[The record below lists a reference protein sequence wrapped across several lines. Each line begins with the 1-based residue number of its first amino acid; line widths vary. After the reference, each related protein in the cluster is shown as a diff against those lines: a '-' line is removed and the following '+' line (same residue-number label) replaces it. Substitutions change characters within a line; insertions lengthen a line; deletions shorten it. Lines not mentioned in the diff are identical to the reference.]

1 MMKLYTYWRSTSSY
15 RVRIALGLKGLKAE
29 QAFVHL
35 IRNGG
40 EQNAASYRA
49 INPQGRVPSL
59 VLDDGTAL
67 TQSPAILEYLE
78 EASPEP
84 ALLPKDPVTRAK
96 VRAVAAI
103 IASDIHPL
111 HNIGPLTYIRQ
122 TFGRSEPEVMNWI
135 ATWIQRG
142 FAAVEALIGDED
154 YCFGPEPGVAD
165 IYLVPQVYAARRFN
179 VPLEAYPRI
188 VRAEQRSA
196 SHPAFQRA
204 HPDRQ
209 PDAE

>member
-1 MMKLYTYWRSTSSY
+1 MKLYTYWRSTSSY
-15 RVRIALGLKGLKAE
+15 RVRIALSLKGVEAE
-29 QAFVHL
+29 QVFVHL

-78 EASPEP
+78 EAFPEP

-135 ATWIQRG
+135 AMWIQQG
-142 FAAVEALIGDED
+142 LAAVEALIGDEA
-154 YCFGPEPGVAD
+154 YCFGPEPGLAD

-179 VPLEAYPRI
+179 VPLDAYPRI
-188 VRAEQRSA
+188 VRVEEQSA
-196 SHPAFQRA
+196 NHRAFQQAHPA
-204 HPDRQ
+204 RQ